1 MTYTRFYGVERP
13 YPKGTL
19 VAVVSSVDPYKVRRV
34 ARVLED
40 RDHEI
45 LVRTDDE
52 FENDV
57 CVEYDL
63 PSVEQVEL
71 TVPPSQIRPI
81 IGEEKPH

>member
-13 YPKGTL
+13 YPQGTL
-19 VAVVSSVDPYKVRRV
+19 VAVVSSVDHSKVRRI

-52 FENDV
+52 LENDV
-57 CVEYDL
+57 CIEHDL
-63 PSVEQVEL
+63 PAVEQIEL
-71 TVPPSQIRPI
+71 TVPPEQVRPI